1 MSNIGEESS
10 LSYYGWIVVATAFLA
25 TMMAYGITYS
35 FSVFLKSLYSDFGWT
50 RAATAGA
57 FSAYAI
63 SHNLFSP
70 FSGWLTDRFGP
81 RVVVATGGV
90 CMAGSMIM
98 MSSIST
104 LWEFYIYY
112 VILLGWG
119 VAAAYTPVIATVSRW
134 FIVNR
139 GLAISVA
146 AAGMGAGSFLLSP
159 LAAWLITSYGWRIAY
174 FVVGSMVFAAFIP
187 VVIFIKKSPLK
198 IYEATRKES
207 LNTMDS
213 ISDFSF
219 IDALKTRSLWALSFS
234 WLFAALALYAI
245 MIHIVSLITDKEIP
259 LTTAGFLAGLI
270 GGGSIIGKIS
280 AGFLS
285 DRLGRKK
292 ILIVSYV
299 FQTVMLVWLLFSQ
312 ELWMFFV
319 FAPLFGISFGGWA
332 GVIPAFPADY
342 FGLKATGS
350 IFGFVLIMAGTGVAG
365 GSFLGGYIF
374 DVTHSYYYMIVMC
387 ILGTL
392 LAICSALLMRNPREV

>member
-1 MSNIGEESS
+1 
-10 LSYYGWIVVATAFLA
+10 
-25 TMMAYGITYS
+25 
-35 FSVFLKSLYSDFGWT
+35 
-50 RAATAGA
+50 
-57 FSAYAI
+57 
-63 SHNLFSP
+63 
-70 FSGWLTDRFGP
+70 
-81 RVVVATGGV
+81 
-90 CMAGSMIM
+90 
-98 MSSIST
+98 
-104 LWEFYIYY
+104 
-112 VILLGWG
+112 
-119 VAAAYTPVIATVSRW
+119 
-134 FIVNR
+134 
-139 GLAISVA
+139 
-146 AAGMGAGSFLLSP
+146 
-159 LAAWLITSYGWRIAY
+159 
-174 FVVGSMVFAAFIP
+174 
-187 VVIFIKKSPLK
+187 
-198 IYEATRKES
+198 
-207 LNTMDS
+207 MDS

-259 LTTAGFLAGLI
+259 LTTAGILAGLI

-319 FAPLFGISFGGWA
+319 FAPLFGIGSGGWA

-350 IFGFVLIMAGTGVAG
+350 IFGFVLMIAGLGVAG

-374 DVTHSYYYMIVMC
+374 DVTHSYHYMIVMC
-387 ILGTL
+387 IVGML
-392 LAICSALLMRNPREV
+392 LAVVCALLMKNPREA